1 MEDLELLQLSSCHE
15 GACRAQEAQR
25 WSQSPDWPMP
35 GIHASA
41 ELSTLRASH
50 ALLFKYVWFFFFF
63 FKLGALNMP
72 MQTKRDLIQLNRTL
86 LTGFY
91 FWI

>member
-1 MEDLELLQLSSCHE
+1 MRVPAEPKKRRDGARARTGLCLESTPLLNLPLYE
-15 GACRAQEAQR
+15 
-25 WSQSPDWPMP
+25 PVMP
-35 GIHASA
+35 FCLNMSG
-41 ELSTLRASH
+41 
-50 ALLFKYVWFFFFF
+50 FFFFF

>member
-50 ALLFKYVWFFFFF
+50 ALLFKYV
-63 FKLGALNMP
+63 
-72 MQTKRDLIQLNRTL
+72 
-86 LTGFY
+86 
-91 FWI
+91 